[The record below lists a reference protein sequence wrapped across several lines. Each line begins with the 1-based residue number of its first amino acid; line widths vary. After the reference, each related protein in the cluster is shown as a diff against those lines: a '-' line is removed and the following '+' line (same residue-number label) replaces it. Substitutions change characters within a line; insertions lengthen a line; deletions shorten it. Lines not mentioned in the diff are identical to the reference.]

1 MRHTALLVAFRLV
14 EAASLTG
21 TTGKRANGQF
31 LPTAVGIRF

>member
-1 MRHTALLVAFRLV
+1 MRHIWGPEINPG

-31 LPTAVGIRF
+31 LPITVGIRF